1 MTGGNKD
8 SGGIRTITIEM
19 EYAEKVQLDTIL
31 YFLRPIVDT
40 YRTEERGDKLYA
52 YIDVIV

>member
-8 SGGIRTITIEM
+8 SGGIRMITIEM
-19 EYAEKVQLDTIL
+19 EYAEKVQFDTIL

-40 YRTEERGDKLYA
+40 YRTEKRGDKLYA
-52 YIDVIV
+52 YIDVIA